1 MGADLRHHRRA
12 ASRARRVCH
21 SLQRNLARRP
31 ARLSVIDGAACG
43 CQWLRGS
50 GLPRPES
57 AAGRGEGTAFVIAI
71 LGDAAEAE
79 PLLDVVAA
87 PDGFAGRDVQQ
98 EARAIGQ

>member
-1 MGADLRHHRRA
+1 MAPLADANGFEDQDCLVRSREPVEVKA
-12 ASRARRVCH
+12 AV
-21 SLQRNLARRP
+21 
-31 ARLSVIDGAACG
+31 V
-43 CQWLRGS
+43 
-50 GLPRPES
+50 
-57 AAGRGEGTAFVIAI
+57 VAI